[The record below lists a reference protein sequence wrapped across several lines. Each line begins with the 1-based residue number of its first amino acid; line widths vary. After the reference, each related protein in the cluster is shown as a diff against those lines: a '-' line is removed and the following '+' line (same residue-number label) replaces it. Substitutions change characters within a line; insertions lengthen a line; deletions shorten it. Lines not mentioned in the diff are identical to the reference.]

1 MAGIGH
7 ALAGFSVFSLQDA
20 SVKWLAGTLPIWEIL
35 FFRSVMILVLV
46 TLITGPR
53 NVVSVTT
60 GPSRNPLL
68 TRSGLILIAWLAF
81 FTASRS
87 LHLAELV
94 TIYFAT
100 PIFVVILSIV
110 ALKETVGPARWV
122 ATLVGFAGVLV
133 ASGPSGTADWFPV
146 ALTLFAACCWAWTN
160 ILIRRMSQSVS
171 TLDLMIASSALFTV
185 VCGSA
190 LPFIWVTPDLF
201 SLCLMVGL
209 GFVGGVGQYLL
220 FEGYR
225 LAPASAIAPFEYVTL
240 IWAFIWGFLVWADV
254 PTLPVLVGAG
264 LIMASGLGSIWVER
278 RRHG

>member
-1 MAGIGH
+1 MWKNQHQPGNMAVLISAPRTGLRTLEDVIDGVPSASSPDCQLRAPKPLHRWGGSATSVAEGRRRARMSAIAERERGRTMAGIGH

-20 SVKWLAGTLPIWEIL
+20 SVKWLAGSLPIWEIL

-53 NVVSVTT
+53 NIVSVAT
-60 GPSRNPLL
+60 GANRKPLMI
-68 TRSGLILIAWLAF
+68 RSGLILIAWLAF

-100 PIFVVILSIV
+100 PIFVVILSIL
-110 ALKETVGPARWV
+110 ALKETVGLARWL

-146 ALTLFAACCWAWTN
+146 ALTLFAAGCWAWTN
-160 ILIRRMSQSVS
+160 ILIRRMSQSAS

-185 VCGSA
+185 VCGAA

-201 SLCLMVGL
+201 SL
-209 GFVGGVGQYLL
+209 
-220 FEGYR
+220 
-225 LAPASAIAPFEYVTL
+225 
-240 IWAFIWGFLVWADV
+240 
-254 PTLPVLVGAG
+254 
-264 LIMASGLGSIWVER
+264 
-278 RRHG
+278 